1 MKKLVSLLALV
12 FTGILLVGC
21 GGANDSPTTGEDE
34 ETQESQ
40 EVTETTEEKTA
51 ITVGGTAISVNFYEA
66 IKDKYEELGY
76 ETEFVTFDSNPV
88 VLEALSSGEIDM
100 ALGQHKRYMES
111 FNENNNATLDMVQP
125 YGMYTGIGLYSE
137 EYDSVEEFPDGAQ
150 IAVMNDPMNENI
162 ALNIL
167 QDEGLIELREGTEEA
182 TVADITENPKNLT
195 VVEMDQA
202 QTVTA
207 LEDMAGATV
216 FFTHMSF
223 ADKDPA
229 DYIAR
234 DQVMINY
241 PMGAIVQADEVSSDW
256 AVEFAEFFRDPEVQD
271 EIITTFPGVFEFYTS
286 DDQVEE

>member
-1 MKKLVSLLALV
+1 MKKLFSLLTLMFAGV
-12 FTGILLVGC
+12 LLVGC
-21 GGANDSPTTGEDE
+21 AGSNDSASSGENE
-34 ETQESQ
+34 ESQETQETS
-40 EVTETTEEKTA
+40 EEKTS

-100 ALGQHKRYMES
+100 ALGQHKRYMET
-111 FNENNNATLDMVQP
+111 FNENNDATLDMVQP

-137 EYDSVEEFPDGAQ
+137 EYGSADDIPDGAE

-167 QDEGLIELREGTEEA
+167 QDEGLIELREDTDEA
-182 TVADITENPKNLT
+182 TVADIIENPKNLSII
-195 VVEMDQA
+195 EMDQA

-207 LEDMAGATV
+207 LEDMAAATV

-241 PMGAIVQADEVSSDW
+241 PMGVIVQADEASSNW
-256 AVEFAEFFRDPEVQD
+256 AVEFAEFFRDSEVQD
-271 EIITTFPGVFEFYTS
+271 EITETFPGVFEFYTS